1 MRYKVLLTG
10 NNKTVI
16 NDFFSHL
23 DENIE
28 LMTTSLR
35 FEDIL
40 AHIKYFKPE
49 AFCYCVSNEA
59 EEHITQMVSLKTNLE
74 DEKIPFVV
82 IGSKEDCAEFGA
94 KARGVADY
102 VLQKPLKASA
112 IEEALIKYI
121 DGLRYAEQMRV
132 EELKRLEEEMRRAKF
147 KHILVVDDDA
157 SMLKVI
163 KEQLHNQYEVATAL
177 NGKTALKFLEKKT
190 TDLILLDYEMPNENG
205 AQVLEKLRANEA
217 TKDIPVIFLTGVT
230 ERAKIAQVLVMKP
243 QGYLL
248 KPIEH
253 DKLIEAI
260 RGVLG
265 E

>member
-1 MRYKVLLTG
+1 MKYKVLLTG

-23 DENIE
+23 DDNIE

-35 FEDIL
+35 WDDIL
-40 AHIKYFKPE
+40 NHFKYFEPE
-49 AFCYCVSNEA
+49 VLCYCLADEA
-59 EEHITQMVSLKTNLE
+59 KEHMTQMVPLKKYLEENKISLV
-74 DEKIPFVV
+74 I
-82 IGSKEDCAEFGA
+82 IGSEESCAEFA
-94 KARGVADY
+94 QHARGIADY
-102 VLQKPLKASA
+102 VLKKPLKAA
-112 IEEALIKYI
+112 TIEEALIKYM
-121 DGLRYAEQMRV
+121 DGIRYAEQMRI
-132 EELKRLEEEMRRAKF
+132 EELKRLEEEMRRAQL

-163 KEQLHNQYEVATAL
+163 KEQLHDQYEVATAL

-205 AQVLEKLRANEA
+205 PEVLEKLRANEA

-230 ERAKIAQVLVMKP
+230 ERSKIAQVLVMKP

-260 RGVLG
+260 KGVLG